1 MPVAQY
7 SSNKQNICS
16 TTNQLSC
23 RIDRKAGAIDF
34 RQFPGVEIRQWHHLP
49 FNTGCLYDRKD
60 IRNYRKLVMA
70 TNDGQINQIY
80 GAEDAQGILQLAI
93 ARRQDDGELS
103 RVQLFEIGAELGIS
117 EQDIVAAEQQWLAT
131 RGESQ
136 DKLVFNSYRRG
147 KLRKNLTKYGIVN
160 TFLVLFNLAG
170 SHELSWSLFILLTW
184 GLGLSLNAWNVYQTE
199 GEDYEQAFQ
208 RWRLKKQVGE
218 SIGTATDKFVKWLQS

>member
-1 MPVAQY
+1 MRQL
-7 SSNKQNICS
+7 NCS
-16 TTNQLSC
+16 
-23 RIDRKAGAIDF
+23 
-34 RQFPGVEIRQWHHLP
+34 GVEIRHCPYLP
-49 FNTGCLYDRKD
+49 FNCGYLYHRKD
-60 IRNYRKLVMA
+60 LRNYRKLVMA
-70 TNDGQINQIY
+70 TNESQISQIY
-80 GAEDAQGILQLAI
+80 GSEDAQGILQLAI
-93 ARRQDDGELS
+93 ARRQDEGELS
-103 RVQLFEIGAELGIS
+103 RVQLFEIAAELGIS

-131 RGESQ
+131 RGEFQ
-136 DKLVFNSYRRG
+136 EKLVFNSYRRG

-218 SIGTATDKFVKWLQS
+218 SIGTATDKLMKWLQS

>member
-1 MPVAQY
+1 
-7 SSNKQNICS
+7 
-16 TTNQLSC
+16 
-23 RIDRKAGAIDF
+23 
-34 RQFPGVEIRQWHHLP
+34 
-49 FNTGCLYDRKD
+49 
-60 IRNYRKLVMA
+60 MA
-70 TNDGQINQIY
+70 TNDSQINQIY

-136 DKLVFNSYRRG
+136 EKLVFNSYRRG

-170 SHELSWSLFILLTW
+170 SHELSWSLFILLAW